1 MKHSIRLKLS
11 ILIMALMAGL
21 VVFGCVFN
29 AVFLEKY
36 YMRQQQKALLQAFD
50 RIKGVITD
58 ADINQDELG
67 KVMYDIS
74 TAQNMT
80 ALIVDS
86 NFEKVYSLKADSDK
100 TKRWLQDYYFSQ
112 SPKESKIISQ
122 SGNYV
127 IQTSYNI
134 YDEKSYLE
142 IIGNDDNYMY
152 NIIIQ
157 VPLDSISK
165 NVGISNRF
173 YIIVGIVGMVVGGV
187 IAYFAAGRFTK
198 PIKQLSYTAEAM
210 AQMNFDVK
218 YESHDKGE
226 LGMLGNS
233 INKMSDNLKHY
244 ISDLK
249 TANLELKR
257 DIDKREEIDNMRK
270 DFISNVSH
278 ELKTPIALI
287 QGYAEGLRDGVTDDP
302 ESMQFYCDVIVDEAA
317 KMNNMVKQLLTL
329 NQLESGN
336 DPLTIERFD
345 IAKHIGEI
353 VKTNYIWVQQKNAGF
368 FYEYSEPVY
377 VWADQFKIEEV
388 ITNYI
393 SNAINHVESV
403 DGGQAYIKVS
413 LEYIGDDKKKVRVHV
428 FNTGRQIPDK
438 DIDKIWDKFYKVD
451 KARTRQYGGS
461 GVGLSIVK
469 AIMNSHGQACGAENL
484 EHGVDFWFEL
494 DCENA

>member
-21 VVFGCVFN
+21 VVFGCIFN

-36 YMRQQQKALLQAFD
+36 YIRQQQKSLLQAFN
-50 RIKGVITD
+50 RIKNVITD
-58 ADINQDELG
+58 EDINQEELG
-67 KVMYDIS
+67 QVMYDIS

-100 TKRWLQDYYFSQ
+100 TKRWLQDYYFSL

-122 SGNYV
+122 SNNYV

-173 YIIVGIVGMVVGGV
+173 YIIVGVVGMVVGGV
-187 IAYFAAGRFTK
+187 IAFFAAGKFTK
-198 PIKQLSYTAEAM
+198 PIKQLSLTAESM

-226 LGMLGNS
+226 IGMLGNS
-233 INKMSDNLKHY
+233 INKMSDNLEHY

-249 TANLELKR
+249 AANIELKK

-287 QGYAEGLRDGVTDDP
+287 QGYAEGLRDGVSDDP

-353 VKTNYIWVQQKNAGF
+353 VKTNQIRVQQKNAVLV
-368 FYEYSEPVY
+368 YEYSQPVY

-393 SNAINHVESV
+393 SNAINHVDSV
-403 DGGQAYIKVS
+403 DGEAAYIKVS
-413 LEYIGDDKKKVRVHV
+413 LEYSGADNKKVRVHV
-428 FNTGRQIPDK
+428 FNTGRPIPEK

-469 AIMNSHGQACGAENL
+469 AIMNSHGQSCGAENKDN
-484 EHGVDFWFEL
+484 GVDFWFEL

>member
-36 YMRQQQKALLQAFD
+36 YIRQQQKALLQAFD
-50 RIKGVITD
+50 RIKSVITD
-58 ADINQDELG
+58 EDINQEELG
-67 KVMYDIS
+67 QVMYDIS

-100 TKRWLQDYYFSQ
+100 TKRWLQDYYFSL
-112 SPKESKIISQ
+112 SPKESEIISQ
-122 SGNYV
+122 SNNYV

-173 YIIVGIVGMVVGGV
+173 YIIVGVVGMVVGGV
-187 IAYFAAGRFTK
+187 IAFFAAGKFTK
-198 PIKQLSYTAEAM
+198 PIKQLSLTAESM

-226 LGMLGNS
+226 IGMLGNS
-233 INKMSDNLKHY
+233 INKMSDNLEHY

-249 TANLELKR
+249 AANIELKK

-287 QGYAEGLRDGVTDDP
+287 QGYAEGLRDGVSDDP

-353 VKTNYIWVQQKNAGF
+353 VKTNQIRVQQKNAALV
-368 FYEYSEPVY
+368 YEYSEPVY

-393 SNAINHVESV
+393 SNAINHVDSV
-403 DGGQAYIKVS
+403 DGEAAYIKVS
-413 LEYIGDDKKKVRVHV
+413 LEYSGADNKKVRVHV
-428 FNTGRQIPDK
+428 FNTGRPIPEK

-461 GVGLSIVK
+461 GVGLSIVQ
-469 AIMNSHGQACGAENL
+469 AIMNSHGQSCGAENKDN
-484 EHGVDFWFEL
+484 GVDFWFEL

>member
-278 ELKTPIALI
+278 ELKTPIELI
-287 QGYAEGLRDGVTDDP
+287 QGYAEGCVT
-302 ESMQFYCDVIVDEAA
+302 ELSMTRKVC
-317 KMNNMVKQLLTL
+317 
-329 NQLESGN
+329 SS
-336 DPLTIERFD
+336 
-345 IAKHIGEI
+345 IAM
-353 VKTNYIWVQQKNAGF
+353 
-368 FYEYSEPVY
+368 S
-377 VWADQFKIEEV
+377 
-388 ITNYI
+388 
-393 SNAINHVESV
+393 
-403 DGGQAYIKVS
+403 
-413 LEYIGDDKKKVRVHV
+413 
-428 FNTGRQIPDK
+428 
-438 DIDKIWDKFYKVD
+438 
-451 KARTRQYGGS
+451 
-461 GVGLSIVK
+461 
-469 AIMNSHGQACGAENL
+469 
-484 EHGVDFWFEL
+484 
-494 DCENA
+494 